1 MTHAGSSNT
10 LTASAKA
17 RRFALAACA
26 LALLLAAFAA
36 SPAGAEVTLCGST
49 GTAAGQ
55 CSSPQGIATDFETG
69 RTYVADRGNNRIDVF
84 NASDGAFLFAFGWGV
99 ADGSTAAPQT
109 CTTTC
114 FKGIGGFGAGQFEQP
129 TRIAVDNIAGSLT
142 RHNVYVV
149 SRDYRWQS
157 FEPDGTFVR
166 AVGWGVKTGAGA
178 LETCTTASGCQAGKP
193 GAGQCQLDSGGS
205 DSLPDPISV
214 GPGGNV
220 FLAAFSGS
228 EPNYT
233 VRVEKFS
240 PAGACL
246 GETKPEG
253 TEGARVRSLAVDSA
267 EHFYLVDLLVDLGGQ
282 LRKYEWGSGA
292 QLCDPTPGVDTN
304 ALALDAADHLFA
316 SQLEFRPNGPGF
328 RRLITEVD
336 SACNPVRRF
345 GYGKIKVP
353 AALAPFSS
361 PEGDIFVDEEG
372 DGGGSIAYL
381 KFPPPGPIAIPG
393 SPEAVSIGAVKAT
406 IKAEVNPEGK
416 ATEVHTEYVTQAHF
430 EAEGFANALKGA
442 PVTLAAG
449 FDAKGVSAVAGCKTI
464 AEGSCLEPLTTYR
477 YRVVATNPDNPTGTG
492 EGTVEGELPFT
503 TQPHFK
509 AAWSSEVGTD
519 SARLSGEADPF
530 GIPTSGYFEY
540 VDDATYQA
548 DKGSGD
554 GFQHATRVPDPQ
566 PPASEAKLS
575 FGEGEGAV
583 VKSVTLYP
591 LALDTTYHYRLVV
604 EDPLQQQVSAAG
616 AFTTFRP
623 ETPPSCPANEA
634 FRIGPAALLPDCR
647 AYEMVSPV
655 DKAGGDIHTQ
665 PEFTTNLPATLNQA
679 ATSGAKI
686 AYGSYRAFG
695 DSASAP
701 YTSQYIATRE
711 PGVGW
716 SSHAISPSKG
726 APVKD
731 GVVAD
736 GEFRSFSDDLCESW
750 LTTFSDPPLAAGASA
765 GYFNLYRRT
774 DQLCGGAPDFETIS
788 TGAPAHQSGGL
799 YRLEMQGRSADGS
812 VVAYAGTDNLKGTSA
827 PANTSSNKAQLYLK
841 QSGGALKFACILPGG
856 AASTNACEA
865 GTGDVGPFGITRIGN
880 FTNAV
885 SVDGKRIFW
894 TDSNA
899 EGRIYLRENPFAKG
913 GECATPTAPCTLDVS
928 KATEVAAATSSSQ
941 FWTAADDGSKA
952 IFSSGDGLYEF
963 EVGSKTTTKIAGGFL
978 GFMGASDDASHV
990 YFASSQ
996 VLSGEAKNSNG
1007 DKAQPG
1013 KPNLYLYEAGSPGA
1027 PSFIGTLSTAD
1038 VVPQPANRRASSAT
1052 ARQPRAHNGRVSAD
1066 GTHAAFL
1073 STAPLTG
1080 YDNTDALSGKA
1091 DNEAFVY
1098 DASDGKLVCA
1108 SCNPSGGRPEGRNAG
1123 GGGDPFWIAARL
1135 PVYASVFYTP
1145 RVLSADGARLYFEA
1159 ADSLVARDTNGAI
1172 DVYEWE
1178 QLGAGGAS
1186 GCKESDVT
1194 YSSAA
1199 AGCISLISSGQSA
1212 FDSEFVDASPS
1223 GDDAFF
1229 TTASSLVPQD
1239 PGQLDIYDARAG
1251 GGLPSPPSPPAACE
1265 GEACQGPYRPPEDPT
1280 PASAAFNG
1288 AGNVNETVA
1297 KKKQKR
1303 QKQKKHQKKR
1313 KAKKQHSN
1321 RKGRSAR

>member
-1 MTHAGSSNT
+1 MTHAGSGST
-10 LTASAKA
+10 LTSPAKA
-17 RRFALAACA
+17 ARFALAACA
-26 LALLLAAFAA
+26 FALLLAAFAA
-36 SPAGAEVTLCGST
+36 SPAAAEVTLCGST

-55 CSSPQGIATDFETG
+55 CSSPKGVATDFETG
-69 RTYVADRGNNRIDVF
+69 HVYVADRGNNRIDVF
-84 NASDGAFLFAFGWGV
+84 NASDGTFLFAFGWGV

-114 FKGIGGFGAGQFEQP
+114 FKGLAGSGAGQFEQP
-129 TRIAVDNIAGSLT
+129 TQIAVDNIVGSPT

-157 FEPDGTFVR
+157 FEPNGTFVR
-166 AVGWGVKTGAGA
+166 AVGWGVDTGAAA
-178 LETCTTASGCQAGKP
+178 LETCTSGSGCQAGTAGP
-193 GAGQCQLDSGGS
+193 GQCQLDSGGFAQ
-205 DSLPDPISV
+205 LPDPISV

-228 EPNYT
+228 GTNFT
-233 VRVEKFS
+233 TRVEKFS
-240 PAGACL
+240 PAGTCL
-246 GETKPEG
+246 GETIPEG
-253 TEGARVRSLAVDSA
+253 LEGEVRVRSLAVDSA
-267 EHFYLVDLLVDLGGQ
+267 EDFYLVALGGQ
-282 LRKYEWGSGA
+282 LRKYELGSGT
-292 QLCDPTPGVDTN
+292 QLCDPTPGIETN
-304 ALALDAADHLFA
+304 ALGLDAAGHLFA
-316 SQLEFRPNGPGF
+316 SQREHRPNGSDF
-328 RRLITEVD
+328 RQVITEFD

-345 GYGKIKVP
+345 GYGKFKAGVTP
-353 AALAPFSS
+353 VVGLAPFSS
-361 PEGDIFVDEEG
+361 AEGDIFASEEG
-372 DGGGSIAYL
+372 GSNSIPYL
-381 KFPPPGPIAIPG
+381 KFPSPGPIVIPG
-393 SPEAVSIGAVKAT
+393 SPEATQIGAVKAT
-406 IKAEVNPEGK
+406 IEAEVNPEGK
-416 ATEVHTEYVTQAHF
+416 ETEVHTEYVTQAHF

-449 FDAKGVSAVAGCKTI
+449 FDAESVSALAGCKTL

-492 EGTVEGELPFT
+492 EGTAEGEPFT
-503 TQPHFK
+503 TPPHFK

-540 VDDATYQA
+540 VDDADFQQSGFAQA
-548 DKGSGD
+548 IK
-554 GFQHATRVPDPQ
+554 VPDPQ

-583 VKSVTLYP
+583 VKSVVLYP
-591 LALDTTYHYRLVV
+591 LATGATYHYRLVI
-604 EDPLQQQVSAAG
+604 EDPLQQQVSAAK
-616 AFTTFRP
+616 AFTTFSP
-623 ETPPSCPANEA
+623 ETSPSCPANEA

-665 PEFTTNLPATLNQA
+665 PEVTTERPTTLNQA

-695 DSASAP
+695 DSVSAP

-716 SSHAISPSKG
+716 SSHAISPIKG
-726 APVKD
+726 AAIHN

-736 GEFRSFSDDLCESW
+736 GEFRFFSDDLCEAW

-765 GYFNLYRRT
+765 EYFNLYRRT
-774 DQLCGGAPDFETIS
+774 DQLCGGGPDFEAIS

-799 YRLEMQGRSADGS
+799 YALEMQGRSADGS

-827 PANTSSNKAQLYLK
+827 PANTSGNVQLYLK
-841 QSGGALKFACILPGG
+841 QSGGPVKFACILPGG
-856 AASTNACEA
+856 AASTNPCEA
-865 GTGDVGPFGITRIGN
+865 GTGGNASFFGVTRIGN

-885 SVDGKRIFW
+885 SADGKRIFW
-894 TDSNA
+894 TNSDT

-928 KATEVAAATSSSQ
+928 KAAEVAAGTSSSH
-941 FWTAADDGSKA
+941 FWTAAASGSKA
-952 IFSSGDGLYEF
+952 IFSSGDGLDEF
-963 EVGSKTTTKIAGGFL
+963 EVGSKTTAKIAGGFL
-978 GFMGASDDASHV
+978 GFLGASEDASHI
-990 YFASSQ
+990 YFASSE

-1007 DKAQPG
+1007 DKAVPG
-1013 KPNLYLYEAGSPGA
+1013 KANLYLYEAGSPGA
-1027 PSFIGTLSTAD
+1027 YSFIGTLASAD
-1038 VVPQPANRRASSAT
+1038 VVAFPAGNQANSSAT
-1052 ARQPRAHNGRVSAD
+1052 GTEPRKHNGRVSAD
-1066 GTHAAFL
+1066 GGHAAFL
-1073 STAPLTG
+1073 STASLTG
-1080 YDNTDALSGKA
+1080 YDNTDAASGKA
-1091 DNEAFVY
+1091 DTEAFVY

-1108 SCNPSGGRPEGRNAG
+1108 SCNPSGGRPDGRNG
-1123 GGGDPFWIAARL
+1123 GGEEAPFWIAARL
-1135 PVYASVFYTP
+1135 PVFASVFYAP
-1145 RVLSADGARLYFEA
+1145 RVLSADGTRLYFEA

-1178 QLGAGGAS
+1178 ELGAGGAN
-1186 GCKESDVT
+1186 GCKASDVT
-1194 YSSAA
+1194 YSAPA
-1199 AGCISLISSGQSA
+1199 GGCISLISSGQSA
-1212 FDSEFVDASPS
+1212 FESEFVDASPS

-1229 TTASSLVPQD
+1229 TTASSLLPQD

-1251 GGLPSPPSPPAACE
+1251 GGLPAPPPPPAVCE
-1265 GEACQGPYRPPEDPT
+1265 GEACQGPYRPPEDAT

-1288 AGNVNETVA
+1288 AGNVNEPVA
-1297 KKKQKR
+1297 KKKQK
-1303 QKQKKHQKKR
+1303 KHQKKHQKKR
-1313 KAKKQHSN
+1313 KANKQHAN